1 MHLRSPIN
9 CEVRAMLDVVQHSL
23 CKELKYLFFSLF
35 ACATGT
41 ASLSFVYEVGQ
52 GDLGIILLKVVLV
65 H

>member
-1 MHLRSPIN
+1 
-9 CEVRAMLDVVQHSL
+9 MLDVVQHSL